1 MLSRLKKQSIEWEK
15 ILINLM
21 FDNTLGIKE
30 MKIKGTMRYLV
41 LCTRKM
47 KILKSHNTK

>member
-1 MLSRLKKQSIEWEK
+1 
-15 ILINLM
+15 M

-41 LCTRKM
+41 LSMRKM
-47 KILKSHNTK
+47 KILNDV